1 MPLIPENEQIRVKF
15 NFLTPRAKSLILQ
28 YSISNGFYLSA
39 KSVKNG
45 VHHLSAHIRLQ
56 TNLRRETLYQVYTLY
71 EKVTMATVLLHQKK
85 DKNHP
90 TVLTTQVQI
99 FLYSAILIAAV

>member
-15 NFLTPRAKSLILQ
+15 KFLSPRAKSLILQ
-28 YSISNGFYLSA
+28 YSISNGYYLSA

-56 TNLRRETLYQVYTLY
+56 TKLRRETLYQVYTLC
-71 EKVTMATVLLHQKK
+71 EKITIATVLLHHKRTK
-85 DKNHP
+85 I
-90 TVLTTQVQI
+90 TLL
-99 FLYSAILIAAV
+99 F